1 MKLTYENIFLGAVIS
16 KNDEKLIV
24 YKINQKTFYAG
35 KIDYDVFHNRYK
47 MSKKGTTFKDFAA
60 TNKAGPF
67 SYEGFEITE
76 EEVNNIQRYFNL
88 KTSQDLFLKF
98 YEGSYDTTDLKKY
111 VDSKSAIKTFL
122 QKFRKSS
129 PTAFEET
136 PTTDLDLIVFGKDE
150 EKLNY
155 SFAKCC
161 TVIPGDKIFGF
172 ITISDGIKVHNDS
185 CPNAINLRANY
196 DYRVMPAKW
205 VNEQRYSSR
214 VRIEIEG
221 IDRKG
226 LVNDITEVISNA
238 MSIDMRSISI
248 ESHNGIF
255 LGTITLEVKNKSQL
269 EETLKQLKGVFS
281 VTTVKRM

>member
-1 MKLTYENIFLGAVIS
+1 
-16 KNDEKLIV
+16 
-24 YKINQKTFYAG
+24 
-35 KIDYDVFHNRYK
+35 
-47 MSKKGTTFKDFAA
+47 
-60 TNKAGPF
+60 
-67 SYEGFEITE
+67 
-76 EEVNNIQRYFNL
+76 
-88 KTSQDLFLKF
+88 
-98 YEGSYDTTDLKKY
+98 
-111 VDSKSAIKTFL
+111 
-122 QKFRKSS
+122 
-129 PTAFEET
+129 
-136 PTTDLDLIVFGKDE
+136 
-150 EKLNY
+150 
-155 SFAKCC
+155 
-161 TVIPGDKIFGF
+161 
-172 ITISDGIKVHNDS
+172 VHNDS